1 MLKDWIE
8 QGRYSIILNLTSN
21 CLFRPLSIT
30 NLIFSRRQCY
40 RTARGNCLYYV
51 SPQCNMS
58 TMKQVQVWR
67 LKMHSS
73 AAMFSS
79 APMLCCNYYVLLRF
93 SSPVDLSA
101 ELPPGRKLQNLATT
115 NPRLS
120 LDIVIPYPDVT
131 RHLLPSG
138 LANILKAS
146 GYESICKSVYSMQ
159 SSCCNCR
166 ANNLQF
172 LLLLFGFFFFQFFL
186 VLGLWLSK
194 KASTSIPPS
203 SQRSFASNFGFSVF
217 GTNFYGSKLVLLSTL

>member
-1 MLKDWIE
+1 
-8 QGRYSIILNLTSN
+8 
-21 CLFRPLSIT
+21 
-30 NLIFSRRQCY
+30 
-40 RTARGNCLYYV
+40 
-51 SPQCNMS
+51 
-58 TMKQVQVWR
+58 
-67 LKMHSS
+67 MHSS

-79 APMLCCNYYVLLRF
+79 APMLCCNYYVLLRL
-93 SSPVDLSA
+93 SCPVDLSD

-131 RHLLPSG
+131 RHLFPSG

-146 GYESICKSVYSMQ
+146 GYESICKSVYSIQ

-203 SQRSFASNFGFSVF
+203 SQRSFASNFGFSFF
-217 GTNFYGSKLVLLSTL
+217 GRYFYGSKLVLLSKLCCLAFRCSCV